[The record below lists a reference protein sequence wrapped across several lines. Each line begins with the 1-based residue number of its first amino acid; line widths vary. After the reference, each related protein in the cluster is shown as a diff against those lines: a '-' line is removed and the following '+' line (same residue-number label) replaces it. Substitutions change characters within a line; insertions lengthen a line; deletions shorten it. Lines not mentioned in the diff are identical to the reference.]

1 MTRPSVLPSSTI
13 RCCCSARRPDRRQ
26 HARKIAAYLSGVEP
40 DDFVSALLEPRRAG
54 GIVRRLVGIGVNVAV
69 DFDHQ
74 ASFRARIGRHKGQY
88 VSPNRKSTMKRPI
101 GCWRR
106 NLKPNW
112 RLRTACHSFAS
123 GGVSG

>member
-1 MTRPSVLPSSTI
+1 VTRPSVLPSSTI

-40 DDFVSALLEPRRAG
+40 DDFVSALFEPRRPG
-54 GIVRRLVGIGVNVAV
+54 RIVGRLVGRSMRIAV
-69 DFDHQ
+69 DLDGQ
-74 ASFRARIGRHKGQY
+74 PGPRARIGRHKGQY